1 MKVNMDNRVSQS
13 YGNPYKTASNEMF
26 SKILNNKNSES
37 DQDSLTYYYQLCQE
51 FPDITFRLGDQN
63 EGLKNINQPYLGYR
77 GHMNQVGNNFGKM
90 GQCSISLDISV
101 IRKMQTDPSYE
112 EEVKGM
118 IQNSKEW
125 YAQTQQDALEQGYS
139 STAVYFD
146 DTKGR
151 LQRSVMQ
158 TNMQFSTEDEINK
171 MWKQDVFSQKM
182 QIKFNRTNDKLLDT
196 YLQMLEEADKK
207 VSMIVKVKQK

>member
-77 GHMNQVGNNFGKM
+77 DHMNQVGNNFGKI

-139 STAVYFD
+139 SIAVYFD

-171 MWKQDVFSQKM
+171 IWKQDVFSQKM

-207 VSMIVKVKQK
+207 SKYDCKG

>member
-1 MKVNMDNRVSQS
+1 MHLRRIMKALLLQKS
-13 YGNPYKTASNEMF
+13 A
-26 SKILNNKNSES
+26 
-37 DQDSLTYYYQLCQE
+37 
-51 FPDITFRLGDQN
+51 IT
-63 EGLKNINQPYLGYR
+63 
-77 GHMNQVGNNFGKM
+77 
-90 GQCSISLDISV
+90 
-101 IRKMQTDPSYE
+101 T
-112 EEVKGM
+112 
-118 IQNSKEW
+118 
-125 YAQTQQDALEQGYS
+125 QTQQDALEQGYS

-207 VSMIVKVKQK
+207 SKYDCKG

>member
-118 IQNSKEW
+118 IQNSEEW
-125 YAQTQQDALEQGYS
+125 YAQTQQDALEQRYS
-139 STAVYFD
+139 STAEYFD

-207 VSMIVKVKQK
+207 SKYDCKG

>member
-1 MKVNMDNRVSQS
+1 
-13 YGNPYKTASNEMF
+13 MF

-207 VSMIVKVKQK
+207 SKYDCKG

>member
-207 VSMIVKVKQK
+207 SKYDCKA

>member
-77 GHMNQVGNNFGKM
+77 DHMNQVGNNFGKM
-90 GQCSISLDISV
+90 GQCSIGLDISV

-158 TNMQFSTEDEINK
+158 TNMKFSTEDEINK
-171 MWKQDVFSQKM
+171 IWKQDVFSQKM

-207 VSMIVKVKQK
+207 SKYDCKG

>member
-77 GHMNQVGNNFGKM
+77 DHMNQVGNNFGKI
-90 GQCSISLDISV
+90 GQCSIKLDISV

-112 EEVKGM
+112 QEVKGM

-125 YAQTQQDALEQGYS
+125 YGQTEAEALERGCT
-139 STAVYFD
+139 STAVCFND
-146 DTKGR
+146 SNGR
-151 LQRSVMQ
+151 LQRSVIQ
-158 TNMQFSTEDEINK
+158 ANMQFSTEDEIRK
-171 MWKQDVFSQKM
+171 MWKQDTFSQKM
-182 QIKFNRTNDKLLDT
+182 LIKFSQTNDKMMDT
-196 YLQMLEEADKK
+196 YLQMLEKADKK
-207 VSMIVKVKQK
+207 SKYDHKG

>member
-171 MWKQDVFSQKM
+171 MWEQDVFSQKM

-207 VSMIVKVKQK
+207 SKYDCKG

>member
-13 YGNPYKTASNEMF
+13 YSNPYKTASNEMF

-90 GQCSISLDISV
+90 GQCSIRLDISV

-207 VSMIVKVKQK
+207 SKYDCKG